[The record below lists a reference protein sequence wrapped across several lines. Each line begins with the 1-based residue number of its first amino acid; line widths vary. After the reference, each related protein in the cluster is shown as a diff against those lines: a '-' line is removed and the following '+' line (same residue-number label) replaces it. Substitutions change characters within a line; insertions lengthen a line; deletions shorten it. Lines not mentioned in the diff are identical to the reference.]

1 VHELVND
8 GRSSFRGVPP
18 AAGPQGREPERE
30 RGRER
35 ERPPSPR
42 GQNKVHTIGENWI
55 LALRLSMLAL
65 AAAFDYL
72 RLWRRARRWARCLVD
87 ATTFLPS
94 T

>member
-18 AAGPQGREPERE
+18 PGLKGESLRE